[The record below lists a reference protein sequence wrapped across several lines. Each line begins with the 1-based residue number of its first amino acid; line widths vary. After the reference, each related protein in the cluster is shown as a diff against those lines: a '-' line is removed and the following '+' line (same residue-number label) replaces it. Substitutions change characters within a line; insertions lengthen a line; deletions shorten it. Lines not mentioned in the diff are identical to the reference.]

1 MRIIAGK
8 FRGRKLKVIRS
19 PQFRPTSEVARE
31 ALFNI
36 LRDKVVD
43 ASFLD
48 VCAGSGSVGLEAL
61 SRGAAKVTFIERN
74 PICVAALQRNI
85 SMFGCQKQVKVICS
99 DAIAAMRRLLKTG
112 EKFDI
117 IFADPPYG
125 TDLANRLLKWLD
137 ENSGL
142 LDEDGLFIVQHSRR
156 DSLSCACSSLELLR
170 SHSIGETVFS
180 FYARKRSI
188 R

>member
-19 PQFRPTSEVARE
+19 SQSRPTSEVARE

-36 LRDKVVD
+36 LRDKVIG

-74 PICVAALQRNI
+74 PICIATLQRNI
-85 SMFGCQKQVKVICS
+85 SMVGCQKQAKVICS
-99 DAIAAMRRLLKTG
+99 DAIAAMRRLLKMG

-125 TDLANRLLKWLD
+125 TNLANRLLEWLD
-137 ENSGL
+137 ENLGL
-142 LDEDGLFIVQHSRR
+142 LEEDGFIIIQHSRR
-156 DSLSCACSSLELLR
+156 DSLSHSCSSLELLK

-188 R
+188 H